1 MKKSISVSKFK
12 LISIRTIIEQ
22 NNLDLLQQLLI
33 QGEISLRYK
42 DIYKNSLLHI
52 AVSYHQYSIC
62 KYLIEEGIEMNTLNI
77 YHMTPLEQSIHM
89 KFSRISELLRKN
101 GAYYKNK
108 LDS

>member
-1 MKKSISVSKFK
+1 
-12 LISIRTIIEQ
+12 
-22 NNLDLLQQLLI
+22 
-33 QGEISLRYK
+33 
-42 DIYKNSLLHI
+42 
-52 AVSYHQYSIC
+52 
-62 KYLIEEGIEMNTLNI
+62 MNTLNI